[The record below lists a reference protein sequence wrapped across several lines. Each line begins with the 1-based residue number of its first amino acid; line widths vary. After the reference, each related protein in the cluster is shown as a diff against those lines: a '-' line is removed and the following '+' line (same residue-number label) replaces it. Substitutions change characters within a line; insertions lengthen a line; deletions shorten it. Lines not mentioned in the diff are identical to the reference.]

1 MKIWKL
7 IGTFLSALWLS
18 ACTTEE
24 IINTPDTSE
33 GATTLIAVSMDD
45 LLPVNMNS
53 RAGSINSLLSEM
65 KDLNIRV
72 HKNGGGYT
80 SIYCKEGEIYV
91 DGKNVNSAK
100 TYYIDNNNLS
110 SKEVQVHCND
120 ISAKHVETVEV
131 IANWGSD
138 LHNKTN
144 DWSTLKEDGD
154 SKLQEGY
161 CVMYGKTTIPIN
173 NDHDNSI
180 GALDCR
186 KFEVKLNRTRAMLS
200 VKIDGAGLREGVTI
214 TPTKVML
221 KNIPTSCLVTQ
232 DNKISDKGKDVEYSL
247 SDLGWNGSITK
258 GGSIGVHADSGES
271 GMPDDFRPMYLFEN
285 KQGVTSN
292 NDQVKKWPQNCNSVE
307 AAKANKTHSY
317 IEIEADYKYEAGGQ
331 LKNSG
336 TIVYRFFLGGNITND
351 FNVNKN
357 TYYRLT
363 LALKNFGGAK
373 EDGNVDD
380 SGNLIVNENDV
391 SWRVD
396 LNVRDWGFEK
406 DAYDFD
412 AHGTLGVMKVM
423 GSGWQ
428 VLGSGT
434 TGAESFIKF
443 WSADN
448 ALGWVEPTNVGN
460 CKTQNGNL
468 YFFIQPWAWD
478 GSGTDGFYV
487 DNDVND
493 PNNSNRRKMEI
504 TLSNGSQTQTV
515 TFYQWKPITLV
526 NGKIYMERF
535 EEDNPYEWGYQNE
548 KINYSTTLSNKRM
561 WEAFNNM
568 PNSPAQLY
576 CKEKNGYASIPNSK
590 KEEYGLTSSPSGN
603 EATYCLPDWNT
614 LELMKKYC
622 EDNPYSNDRDNE
634 NYYQPLDFSS
644 EGGYWSVSTNVLQT
658 YFMNAN
664 GQQGL
669 TAERN
674 SKKKVRAVYLIN
686 PW

>member
-80 SIYCKEGEIYV
+80 SIYCKGGNIFV
-91 DGKNVNSAK
+91 DGKGVNSTKA
-100 TYYIDNNNLS
+100 YYIDGSNWNEQV
-110 SKEVQVHCND
+110 KVHCND
-120 ISAKHVETVEV
+120 IQAKFVSEVEV

-138 LHNKTN
+138 LYETN
-144 DWSTLKEDGD
+144 DWSTLKEEGDG
-154 SKLQEGY
+154 KLQEGY
-161 CVMYGKTTIPIN
+161 CVMYGKTQTGQDN
-173 NDHDNSI
+173 KHDNST

-186 KFEVKLNRTRAMLS
+186 RFEVKLNRTRAMLS
-200 VKIDGAGLREGVTI
+200 VKIDGAELREGVTI

-221 KNIPTSCLVTQ
+221 KNVPTSCLVTQ
-232 DNKISDKGKDVEYSL
+232 DNKISNNDGKDVEYSL

-271 GMPDDFRPMYLFEN
+271 GMPDNFRPMYLFEN

-292 NDQVKKWPQNCNSVE
+292 NDQVKKWPQNCNNVE
-307 AAKANKTHSY
+307 DAKANKTHSY

-336 TIVYRFFLGGNITND
+336 TIVYRFFLGGNIIND

-373 EDGNVDD
+373 EDGNVDG
-380 SGNLIVNENDV
+380 SGNLVVNEEDV

-412 AHGTLGVMKVM
+412 AHAVVEEIAVI
-423 GSGWQ
+423 GSGWTLESISVPPGQ
-428 VLGSGT
+428 SWLRFKSDDYGT
-434 TGAESFIKF
+434 V
-443 WSADN
+443 
-448 ALGWVEPTNVGN
+448 GWAEPTDNNIQGN
-460 CKTQNGNL
+460 
-468 YFFIQPWAWD
+468 
-478 GSGTDGFYV
+478 
-487 DNDVND
+487 
-493 PNNSNRRKMEI
+493 
-504 TLSNGSQTQTV
+504 
-515 TFYQWKPITLV
+515 
-526 NGKIYMERF
+526 NGKIIFYIQPMQSWEFETINEKRTITLTIKKGNDRQTITISQWTPINIGNNIWMERF
-535 EEDNPYEWGYQNE
+535 EEDNCLQTWGFNDVDVANKIINFESLGNKRKYITGEDVKTEQELGNTHYGYQQVKDAAHAYCYQKGGKDIEGNPPGGDAE
-548 KINYSTTLSNKRM
+548 PYALPDKATFQMMLDYSRKYPEGKFDPIIEHADY
-561 WEAFNNM
+561 W
-568 PNSPAQLY
+568 
-576 CKEKNGYASIPNSK
+576 
-590 KEEYGLTSSPSGN
+590 TSSVLSGKGQ
-603 EATYCLPDWNT
+603 ETMFWNSQEQSYT
-614 LELMKKYC
+614 TTTQRTEKK
-622 EDNPYSNDRDNE
+622 
-634 NYYQPLDFSS
+634 
-644 EGGYWSVSTNVLQT
+644 G
-658 YFMNAN
+658 
-664 GQQGL
+664 
-669 TAERN
+669 
-674 SKKKVRAVYLIN
+674 
-686 PW
+686 